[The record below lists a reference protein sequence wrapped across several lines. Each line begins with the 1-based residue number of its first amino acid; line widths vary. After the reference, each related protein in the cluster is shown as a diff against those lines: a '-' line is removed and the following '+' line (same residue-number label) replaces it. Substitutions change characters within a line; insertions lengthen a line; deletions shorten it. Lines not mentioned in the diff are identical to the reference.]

1 MSQVL
6 MSAATAGTLAIF
18 GGRGVGVLAAS
29 TFRRAVGDGAP
40 ILGFLNDVEEKG
52 AVIAGLAV
60 LGSFASWPELPSE
73 ARFIAPLHKANE
85 MLRRVKRIEGLGVP
99 GERWANVVDPAALIA
114 DGVLNGTGTWAQ
126 AGAMA
131 MEGGRVGSHV
141 ALRAGCQVSHD
152 CDISDYVS
160 IGMSAILCGRITVGH
175 GAYIAAGAVI
185 RDGVSVGSFSV
196 VGLGAV
202 VVEDVPPGAIVA
214 GNPARVIDQTDA
226 RC

>member
-1 MSQVL
+1 M
-6 MSAATAGTLAIF
+6 
-18 GGRGVGVLAAS
+18 R
-29 TFRRAVGDGAP
+29 
-40 ILGFLNDVEEKG
+40 
-52 AVIAGLAV
+52 
-60 LGSFASWPELPSE
+60 
-73 ARFIAPLHKANE
+73 
-85 MLRRVKRIEGLGVP
+85 RRVKRIEGLGVP
-99 GERWANVVDPAALIA
+99 RERWANVVDPAALIA

-131 MEGGRVGSHV
+131 MEGGRVGNHV

-160 IGMSAILCGRITVGH
+160 IGMSAILCGHVTVGH